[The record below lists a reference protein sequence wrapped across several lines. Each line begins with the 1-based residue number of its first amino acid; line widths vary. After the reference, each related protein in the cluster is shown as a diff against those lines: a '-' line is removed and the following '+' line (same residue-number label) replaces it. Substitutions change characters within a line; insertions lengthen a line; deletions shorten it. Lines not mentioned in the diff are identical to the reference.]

1 MTRQTTKPL
10 IVLAFSVSPWRDQR
24 TSPCSARPSRP
35 LPCSPRTPPSPS
47 SSSPRLSMRKM
58 RPTDLTSLS
67 RWRREPDRS
76 TWRTWRVTT
85 PPRPPSTLAQSSVS
99 TCRLWPSWN
108 VNKTRSDRRG
118 LGISH
123 ILSPSLSIF
132 DNILIFSSLCSKE
145 EDGSTAA
152 VLSWRQFAG
161 SSKLGSDGGGLQH
174 QHSDRVLH
182 RHLQRHPRHHPGQPA
197 QGYAVHLPLQV
208 SWCDARCGNEIVGI
222 AAVKDQKFTRIAS
235 CDLNTNL
242 SSALCWS

>member
-99 TCRLWPSWN
+99 TCRLPPLA
-108 VNKTRSDRRG
+108 VMKCKQNKIRQAG
-118 LGISH
+118 PGNISH
-123 ILSPSLSIF
+123 LISVSLNIWQYFDIQLSLLQRRRWQYGRGSLLTPVCGELLAGQWWWRTAAPTLRQSPSSPSPATP
-132 DNILIFSSLCSKE
+132 SS
-145 EDGSTAA
+145 
-152 VLSWRQFAG
+152 
-161 SSKLGSDGGGLQH
+161 SS
-174 QHSDRVLH
+174 RTT
-182 RHLQRHPRHHPGQPA
+182 RT
-197 QGYAVHLPLQV
+197 
-208 SWCDARCGNEIVGI
+208 GI
-222 AAVKDQKFTRIAS
+222 
-235 CDLNTNL
+235 CC
-242 SSALCWS
+242 SSALASKLVWCEMW